1 MQNKECG
8 NIKKYKTNK
17 FSYLLLGFNDGIS
30 TLSQLAINYFFKDVL
45 KVVPSTL
52 TQLLTIIQLPWMIK
66 PLFGLI
72 SDILPICGYRR
83 KVYIIICGLLN
94 CLSWII
100 MAFFVKSI
108 FQSVVWLIIVN
119 ISISFSSV
127 LGQAIIVE
135 MSKSDSSNNTI
146 TKNDSN
152 DLVSWYFVCKYCG
165 VFLASFLKGYLIEQ
179 YSIQMVFIVSA
190 CFPIVT
196 LISGLILYEERIID
210 KKHKSYV
217 NIDKEIKEDNF
228 QNIGNDNQ
236 EISSNTVEQNQEHKN
251 DLSISNAENESL
263 FKKFCFFFCEKEVII
278 PTSYMIFLLSI
289 PNYRDTL
296 WYYCN
301 DELKLTPSNFGTIS
315 IFNTLSTIIAIL
327 IFKIFLSK
335 TKFRKVVNIL
345 HIITVLSAFLI
356 NLLIE
361 RVNLDLKINDF
372 YFVLISTS
380 IFLSSNELTSMPMM
394 TLACNLCPKNLEGS
408 VYAMF
413 ISALN
418 FGDLMSSF
426 LGSMITKSFGIKTGN
441 YKNFWKLVLISNIL
455 EIIPIP
461 VLLCIPENYFPLH
474 QDKIIKRQTVKEVT
488 IEMSD
493 NNAQALSIKSHK
505 EDGLHQYNK
514 ISENEQPQKKENEL

>member
-1 MQNKECG
+1 MQNIESG
-8 NIKKYKTNK
+8 NIKGYKANK
-17 FSYLLLGFNDGIS
+17 VSYLLLGFNDGMS
-30 TLSQLAINYFFKDVL
+30 TLSQLAINYFFKNVL
-45 KVVPSTL
+45 KVAPSTL

-72 SDILPICGYRR
+72 SDILPIFGYRR
-83 KVYIIICGLLN
+83 KIYIIICALLN
-94 CLSWII
+94 CVSWII
-100 MAFFVKSI
+100 MAFFAQSI

-135 MSKSDSSNNTI
+135 MAKNDSSDNTI
-146 TKNDSN
+146 NENDSN
-152 DLVSWYFVCKYCG
+152 DLVSWYFVCKYIG
-165 VFLASFLKGYLIEQ
+165 VFIASFLKGYLIDK

-190 CFPIVT
+190 CLPIVT

-217 NIDKEIKEDNF
+217 NIDKEIKEENNH
-228 QNIGNDNQ
+228 NIGNENQ
-236 EISSNTVEQNQEHKN
+236 EISSNTEEQNHDTKN
-251 DLSISNAENESL
+251 NASNTNEENESL
-263 FKKFCFFFCEKEVII
+263 FKKFFFFFCEKKIII

-296 WYYCN
+296 WYYCD
-301 DELKLTPSNFGTIS
+301 DELKLTPRNFGTIS
-315 IFNTLSTIIAIL
+315 IFNTFSTLIAIL
-327 IFKIFLSK
+327 LFKLFLSK
-335 TKFRKVVNIL
+335 AKFRNVVNFL
-345 HIITVLSAFLI
+345 HIITVISAFLI

-380 IFLSSNELTSMPMM
+380 IFISSNEIVSMPMM

-408 VYAMF
+408 VYAVF

-418 FGDLMSSF
+418 FGDLTSGF
-426 LGSMITKSFGIKTGN
+426 LGSMITKSFGIKTGD
-441 YKNFWKLVLISNIL
+441 YRNFWKLVLISNLL

-461 VLLCIPENYFPLH
+461 VLLCIPEKYFPLQ
-474 QDKIIKRQTVKEVT
+474 QDKIIKRQTIKEVT

-493 NNAQALSIKSHK
+493 NNAHAFSIKSNK
-505 EDGLHQYNK
+505 DDAPNQYKK
-514 ISENEQPQKKENEL
+514 ISENEQLQQKKERK